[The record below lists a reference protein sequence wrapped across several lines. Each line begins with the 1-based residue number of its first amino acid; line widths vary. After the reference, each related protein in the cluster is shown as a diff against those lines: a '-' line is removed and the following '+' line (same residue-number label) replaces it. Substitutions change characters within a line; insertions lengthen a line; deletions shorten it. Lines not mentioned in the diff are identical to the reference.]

1 LHPIAAAPIRDGV
14 SSLDPTVASLPGV
27 LERDGARPEADAL
40 VDALRAL
47 ATARD
52 LPAVMAAVRR
62 GARRLAGADGATFVL
77 REGALVHY
85 ADEDAIG
92 PLWKG
97 RRFPA
102 SACISGWAMIHRQ
115 SVGIEDIYADPR
127 IPADAYRP
135 TFVRSLA
142 MVPIRREDPVG
153 AIGVYWASRHR
164 VTSRQ
169 LAMLEALASGAAV
182 AVANAELRATME
194 RAIRLRD
201 DFLTLAAHELN
212 TPLTAV
218 RLRAGALAR
227 AQPPDGAAEGRAA
240 ELERLQSA
248 LERLGE
254 TVQGLLEFARL
265 DGQGIRLAPE
275 AVDLVEVARA
285 VADAV
290 RARADAT
297 GTELRLDAPAAVAGR
312 WDGARLGQA
321 IRHLVENALKFGRGR
336 PVEVTVLQAQ
346 GEARVVVRDRGPGV
360 PAGDRERIF
369 GKFERACSPDHVG
382 GLGLGLWMA
391 RAIAEAHG
399 GTVTV
404 GSEPGGGE
412 GGATF
417 TLSVPARL
425 AL

>member
-1 LHPIAAAPIRDGV
+1 MR
-14 SSLDPTVASLPGV
+14 SLDSTVTSLPGA
-27 LERDGARPEADAL
+27 LEREGGRPDADAL

-47 ATARD
+47 ATAAD
-52 LPAVMAAVRR
+52 LPAVMLAVRR
-62 GARRLAGADGATFVL
+62 GARRLVGADGATFVL
-77 REGALVHY
+77 REGELVHY

-102 SACISGWAMIHRQ
+102 GACISGWAMVQRE
-115 SVGIEDIYADPR
+115 SVGIEDVYADPR
-127 IPADAYRP
+127 IPVDAYRP

-153 AIGVYWASRHR
+153 AIGVYWARRHR
-164 VTSRQ
+164 VTPRQ
-169 LAMLEALASGAAV
+169 LAMLEALASAAAV
-182 AVANAELRATME
+182 AVANADLRAGME

-218 RLRAGALAR
+218 RLRADVLAR
-227 AQPPDGAAEGRAA
+227 TQPHGGAVDGRA
-240 ELERLQSA
+240 EEIERLQSA

-254 TVQGLLEFARL
+254 TVHGLLEFSRL
-265 DGQGIRLAPE
+265 NGQGIRLAPE
-275 AVDLVEVARA
+275 AADLAETVRA
-285 VADAV
+285 VAEAV

-297 GTELRLDAPAAVAGR
+297 GTELRVEAPAAVVGR
-312 WDGARLGQA
+312 WDAARLGQA
-321 IRHLVENALKFGRGR
+321 IRHLVENAVKFGRGR
-336 PVEVTVLQAQ
+336 PVDVTVLHAE
-346 GEARVVVRDRGPGV
+346 GEARVVVRDHGPGV
-360 PAGDRERIF
+360 PAGERERIF

-404 GSEPGGGE
+404 TVGSGPGQGD

-417 TLSVPARL
+417 TLSVPTRL
-425 AL
+425 LL